1 MTYFIYFLIFIVVC
15 IVAISIM
22 SRIQPPLGLT
32 GGRLGGGNN
41 KPNWVCS
48 ESVNRGD
55 TVHYVDPINY
65 NQESKDAWDCV
76 KRIVSLSGGKIVKE
90 DDGKYLHA
98 TYVSQL
104 FRFVDDLELRLDET
118 NKVIQLRSSSRVGY
132 SDLGVNRK
140 RVENIVEEFKQ
151 VTR

>member
-1 MTYFIYFLIFIVVC
+1 MTYFFYFLIFIVIC

-22 SRIQPPLGLT
+22 SRIQPHLGLT
-32 GGRLGGGNN
+32 GGRLKGGNN

-55 TVHYVDPINY
+55 ASHYVNPINY
-65 NQESKDAWDCV
+65 NQESKDAWDSV
-76 KRIVSLSGGKIVKE
+76 KRIIFLSGGKIVKE

-104 FRFVDDLELRLDET
+104 LRFVDDLELRLDET

-140 RVENIVEEFKQ
+140 RVEKIIGEFKQ
-151 VTR
+151 ITR